1 MRADLRIDR
10 FGQRNGHGEFSCRG
24 RFQTEAPVR
33 GAYFSSELRFIR
45 LALHYC
51 ACRDRALRSSLAC

>member
-1 MRADLRIDR
+1 
-10 FGQRNGHGEFSCRG
+10 
-24 RFQTEAPVR
+24 VR